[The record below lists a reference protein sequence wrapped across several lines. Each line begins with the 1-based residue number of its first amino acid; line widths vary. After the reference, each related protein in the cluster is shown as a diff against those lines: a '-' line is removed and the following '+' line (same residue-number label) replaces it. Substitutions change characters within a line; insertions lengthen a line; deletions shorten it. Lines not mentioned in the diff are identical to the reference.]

1 MAHPYEVAA
10 MFPPCAVDKLTLTGR
25 TFTQRFTLD
34 DLIPVGTLT
43 APLADLLRAA
53 VDAHHN
59 ILISGGTGTGNTT
72 LLNAVAQTIPPQDR
86 IVLIE
91 ETSEILVDKPNL
103 GRLEARR
110 VQVPLGQEEG
120 RHSAI
125 ALIESS
131 SGRSVVR
138 RRSTS
143 CRRPTPAISGA

>member
-1 MAHPYEVAA
+1 M
-10 MFPPCAVDKLTLTGR
+10 
-25 TFTQRFTLD
+25 
-34 DLIPVGTLT
+34 
-43 APLADLLRAA
+43 
-53 VDAHHN
+53 
-59 ILISGGTGTGNTT
+59 